1 MCVPAGPVN
10 LSTNAQLVAPAA
22 VLKGTLSVT
31 ASELYF
37 EVDED
42 DPGFKAIDPKVRD
55 SGSIDPA
62 CVTAEPRMQGE
73 RFNKAGVRGIF
84 KKIKYYYF
92 RCFIL

>member
-1 MCVPAGPVN
+1 MCACVPAGPVS

-62 CVTAEPRMQGE
+62 LNCHRWTTVQGW
-73 RFNKAGVRGIF
+73 RFNKADITGIF
-84 KKIKYYYF
+84 VF
-92 RCFIL
+92 H